1 MSDKQKPASD
11 RNGPNEA
18 NLLDDARGVAID
30 SLVEMLAGIHRGKQ
44 AREDVREQ
52 NERRSG
58 SSGDKTP
65 RVEVAPVESA
75 SDFLYDLARTQIG
88 MVNMLLQFQRRH
100 AGYLAERMKGTN
112 QAPQHQDGSEGLVV
126 FQGTLRNGEL
136 RAPADSSEAKFIVE
150 NRSTQP
156 AHVEL
161 RLSELRSRDGNPPI
175 RATAVFGRGSYGA
188 KPQFELKPDQEIEVC
203 LRSITHSAFKHG
215 VRYRG
220 HIEISFAGRPIRK
233 LPIRIDVLP
242 DKFHERT

>member
-44 AREDVREQ
+44 AREDAREQ
-52 NERRSG
+52 NDRRSG

-100 AGYLAERMKGTN
+100 AGYLAERIKGTN
-112 QAPQHQDGSEGLVV
+112 QAPQDQDSSEGLVV
-126 FQGTLRNGEL
+126 FQGEL
-136 RAPADSSEAKFIVE
+136 CDGKVSASTVPNQAKFIVE

-175 RATAVFGRGSYGA
+175 RATAEFLSKGHEG
-188 KPQFELKPDQEIEVC
+188 KPHIKLRPDQEIEVC
-203 LRSITHSAFKHG
+203 LQSITHSAFKRG

-220 HIEISFAGRPIRK
+220 HIEISFAGRPTRK
-233 LPIRIDVLP
+233 LPIRIDVQDNLARQIP
-242 DKFHERT
+242 